1 MGSGDDTV
9 LNASPQPPIQRVCA
23 LFITLWV
30 APGLANKIG
39 TFLVPGS
46 PSILGNPWSDSLI
59 EEASLPR
66 VRKYESTDTPA
77 QMTWSGSLGLQCPVE
92 AAARELT
99 PSCSRVIQEL
109 TRGGQNGNFG
119 HHGSEGQIGML
130 HGSPGQGTTPTVEVH
145 LGNVPKP
152 G

>member
-1 MGSGDDTV
+1 M
-9 LNASPQPPIQRVCA
+9 LNVRPVTWTESDFWLAESQSPWIA
-23 LFITLWV
+23 E
-30 APGLANKIG
+30 PGQ
-39 TFLVPGS
+39 FSSQHFRDRS

-59 EEASLPR
+59 GEASLPR
-66 VRKYESTDTPA
+66 VKKYESTDTPA
-77 QMTWSGSLGLQCPVE
+77 QMTWLGSLGLQCPGE

-109 TRGGQNGNFG
+109 TRGSQNGNFG